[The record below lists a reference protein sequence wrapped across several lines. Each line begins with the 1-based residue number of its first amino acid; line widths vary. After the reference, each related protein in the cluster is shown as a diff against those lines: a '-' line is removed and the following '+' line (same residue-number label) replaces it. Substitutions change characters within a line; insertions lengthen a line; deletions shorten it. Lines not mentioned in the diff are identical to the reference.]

1 MRNIEKKK
9 LIIAQKEHQDKK
21 RGALVI
27 SCKKR
32 QFNHHIG
39 QTYSDFK
46 PQMLASAGWKKR
58 QSKGDYFVINAF
70 RSVSNREIY
79 RLLVKLV

>member
-1 MRNIEKKK
+1 MMRDIEKKK
-9 LIIAQKEHQDKK
+9 IIMAQRDHQDKK

-32 QFNHHIG
+32 QFNHHLG
-39 QTYSDFK
+39 QTYSEFK

-58 QSKGDYFVINAF
+58 KSKGDYFVINAF
-70 RSVSNREIY
+70 RSVSE
-79 RLLVKLV
+79 K